1 MTKRNH
7 DIDVASL
14 VDSINL
20 DINGLLELDRDQLA
34 ALLAHIANK
43 ANIAT
48 TFKKARIELPSFSV
62 VKWSKFAKQS
72 GLPDDVSKLR
82 LEPFKTPRYRLP
94 LSLQEAMFENAWR
107 WQDVYREKADH
118 TREESRVRILD
129 PYIVPIVALFQGRV
143 IDEPVMKTKYG
154 GEVGHE
160 IFTIAGVLFFVI
172 ELKRDVPDENGLAQL
187 FFELLSAAEMNKSD
201 VVQGLRVYG
210 LLTDLTQFKFYSY
223 DPATKQFCFDET
235 IFSINANR
243 IEAFSDMMDI
253 SNKIFGVVLSGYMDT
268 LRAWITKDEDRANHN
283 VSLPAVYLSSMKL
296 LTYLWVSL
304 VGSSPGQQTGR
315 NIPSSSQKAWKSTGG
330 RSRRLPD
337 YRWEAALVLAEDCC
351 AKFKEPATS
360 LPDIEE
366 KANEALGLLAKSVR
380 SIPRAS
386 IFTGR
391 QEYDPAELKALA
403 TRVVKE
409 TYECYL

>member
-1 MTKRNH
+1 MPEPTYD
-7 DIDVASL
+7 DIDVDSL

-20 DINGLLELDRDQLA
+20 DIDGLLELDRDELA
-34 ALLAHIANK
+34 ALLAHIANE
-43 ANIAT
+43 ARIT
-48 TFKKARIELPSFSV
+48 TTMFKKARIELPSFSLA
-62 VKWSKFAKQS
+62 KWSKFAEQY
-72 GLPDDVSKLR
+72 GLPQDVSALK
-82 LEPFKTPRYRLP
+82 LEPFKTPRYCLP

-118 TREESRVRILD
+118 TKEKSRVRILD

-143 IDEPVMKTKYG
+143 IDEPVMKTEYG

-243 IEAFSDMMDI
+243 IEAFSDMMDV

-283 VSLPAVYLSSMKL
+283 
-296 LTYLWVSL
+296 
-304 VGSSPGQQTGR
+304 QTGR
-315 NIPSSSQKAWKSTGG
+315 NIPSSSQKPSELTGEGKSTGS

-337 YRWEAALVLAEDCC
+337 YRYWEAALVLAEDCC